1 VKNEKVGLAGRAVP
15 LLVAHATMA
24 DKVAVGTCQP
34 TLSSFTTIQGAV
46 SSVPPGSTTSV
57 CWGFYAEQVTISQAL
72 TLEGI
77 DGANLNQVVVT
88 VPSGGR
94 GCQCDQP
101 VWPGGRRPGARSE
114 CQPLNITKI
123 AVDGTG
129 GDQACATSGTWL
141 LRLWLLWHGKPG

>member
-1 VKNEKVGLAGRAVP
+1 MKNEKVGLAGRAVP

-88 VPSGGR
+88 VPSGGLAAN
-94 GCQCDQP
+94 
-101 VWPGGRRPGARSE
+101 V
-114 CQPLNITKI
+114 
-123 AVDGTG
+123 
-129 GDQACATSGTWL
+129 TSLSGQGVAAQVL
-141 LRLWLLWHGKPG
+141 VQNANR